1 MKENDVVDPVEETK
15 GKEENPPTFAHAEEK
30 EDNLPDIESR
40 TSNNKSAVFENP
52 LSGIPREQLFKNVQE
67 FCHKFD
73 LVDDLEVF
81 KKGAL
86 ISQNPESAIMLPELS
101 DLEKEA
107 LIREH
112 THKWSQPWQLYFLA
126 SESTCCPYIL
136 SISINLCLVFH
147 SNVLSCCGGPG
158 YG

>member
-1 MKENDVVDPVEETK
+1 MEENGIVDSVEKTK
-15 GKEENPPTFAHAEEK
+15 ANEENPPTFAHAEEK
-30 EDNLPDIESR
+30 EDHLPDIESR
-40 TSNNKSAVFENP
+40 DPNKKNAVFENP
-52 LSGIPREQLFKNVQE
+52 LAGISREQLFKDVQE

-86 ISQNPESAIMLPELS
+86 ISQNPESATTLPELS
-101 DLEKEA
+101 DLEREA

-126 SESTCCPYIL
+126 SRSTRPFDI
-136 SISINLCLVFH
+136 
-147 SNVLSCCGGPG
+147 VLTQN
-158 YG
+158 